1 MSNILGNKP
10 APTPFS
16 DALNAINHT
25 LPVMEG
31 LTMID
36 NFIANRE
43 TMLAGAFQGND
54 TLPVSETFNLQTIL
68 NLITQPS
75 AVGFRAYLGLDSTN
89 KVRIILV
96 GADSDG
102 KDIIQ
107 RNRETPGGTF
117 AGVSTMCDEAGQR
130 WP

>member
-1 MSNILGNKP
+1 MSCLDNKP

-16 DALNAINHT
+16 NGLNAIDHT
-25 LPVMEG
+25 LPVMDG
-31 LTMID
+31 LRMVD

-43 TMLAGAFQGND
+43 TMLSQAFQGNN
-54 TLPVSETFNLQTIL
+54 TLPVSETFNLKTIQD
-68 NLITQPS
+68 LICQYP
-75 AVGFRAYLGLDSTN
+75 AVGFRVYLGLDDN
-89 KVRIILV
+89 NQVRIILV

-107 RNRETPGGTF
+107 RTRETPGGLF
-117 AGVSTMCDEAGQR
+117 PGASTMCDEAGQR